1 MDHKLKKPMVP
12 NFKAMNPKIA
22 YLSLASEA
30 FIRNTSAVMRTTT
43 GLKIGKD
50 ARVSWVIY

>member
-12 NFKAMNPKIA
+12 NFKAMNPQIS

-30 FIRNTSAVMRTTT
+30 FIRNTSAVIRRTT
-43 GLKIGKD
+43 GIKKGKVT
-50 ARVSWVIY
+50 RVT